1 MDLDTELAALEINCL
16 ADTNIT
22 YVTHRQ
28 VGGICGLLGEGLRD
42 NSRANQIAV
51 LRILVGPAMKKIAGV
66 EIGSR
71 KNLTSHV
78 ANTLITQLL
87 EPDTKPWELSDYGH
101 DLLSAAEKRAKEQ
114 AFSY

>member
-1 MDLDTELAALEINCL
+1 MDLDTELAALDINCT
-16 ADTNIT
+16 ADPEIT

-28 VGGICGLLGEGLRD
+28 VGGICALLGKLND

-51 LRILVGPAMKKIAGV
+51 LNILVGPAMKKIAGV
-66 EIGSR
+66 EIRSR

-78 ANTLITQLL
+78 ANTLIDQLL

-114 AFSY
+114 AFS

>member
-1 MDLDTELAALEINCL
+1 MDLDTELAALEMNFL
-16 ADTNIT
+16 ADTSIT

-28 VGGICGLLGEGLRD
+28 VGGICGLLKMGLED

-51 LRILVGPAMKKIAGV
+51 LNVLAGPAMKKIAGV
-66 EIGSR
+66 DIRSR

-78 ANTLITQLL
+78 ATTLIDQLL
-87 EPDTKPWELSDYGH
+87 EPNTNPWELSDYGH
-101 DLLSAAEKRAKEQ
+101 ELLSAAEKRAKEQ

>member
-1 MDLDTELAALEINCL
+1 MDFEVELEALGINCL
-16 ADTNIT
+16 ADPSIT
-22 YVTHRQ
+22 YVTQRQ
-28 VGGICGLLGEGLRD
+28 VGGVCGLLKQGLQD
-42 NSRANQIAV
+42 NSKENQIAV
-51 LRILVGPAMKKIAGV
+51 LAILVGPAMREIAGV
-66 EIGSR
+66 EIKSR

-78 ANTLITQLL
+78 ANTLIDQLL